1 MAAFTT
7 LQQSTLVQLYVGI
20 LGTTPTTA
28 ALNTYATIFAST
40 SGSDAAKYDAVA
52 AAMVAS
58 TAGQTKYPV
67 FATAGQ
73 IADTMLGHL
82 GLSGSAV
89 GADGTTLKA
98 LAEGILAYPGVTV
111 ASFGRALLNALN
123 TNTFTGTD
131 QLSVAAAAAKTAYG
145 VNTTTGEA
153 GATLKTAVDIA
164 LGVTPAVVDPV
175 SKSFTTSADA
185 LEGGQGNDTFS
196 GTLTASASQVAS
208 GDKVTGGQGTDTVS
222 IQAIANPGSDLALEL
237 SGVEKVS
244 FNSFV
249 AMTASGALWDTSV
262 QEVSVSGLN
271 AADLTLVNMMK
282 PVNLVA
288 SGAAA
293 NTKNVTAN
301 FIDLTGASD
310 SVAVTLNALS
320 GSTVTLNGTVGA
332 P

>member
-145 VNTTTGEA
+145 INTTT
-153 GATLKTAVDIA
+153 
-164 LGVTPAVVDPV
+164 
-175 SKSFTTSADA
+175 
-185 LEGGQGNDTFS
+185 
-196 GTLTASASQVAS
+196 
-208 GDKVTGGQGTDTVS
+208 
-222 IQAIANPGSDLALEL
+222 
-237 SGVEKVS
+237 
-244 FNSFV
+244 
-249 AMTASGALWDTSV
+249 
-262 QEVSVSGLN
+262 
-271 AADLTLVNMMK
+271 AAPRTC
-282 PVNLVA
+282 
-288 SGAAA
+288 
-293 NTKNVTAN
+293 
-301 FIDLTGASD
+301 
-310 SVAVTLNALS
+310 
-320 GSTVTLNGTVGA
+320 STR
-332 P
+332 